1 MILLSPHF
9 SVQELIRSEAAI
21 RYGIDNTPTAEVLE
35 NLRLLAQRLERVRD
49 VLGAPV
55 RVTSGYR
62 CPELNAKI
70 KGSKTS
76 AHMLGLAADIE
87 CPGWGNPKH
96 VFEKLAANRDLIQ
109 FDQLILE
116 FPPDGWVHLGIAE
129 SGYQRGELLVYQ
141 GNGYER
147 YLG

>member
-9 SVQELIRSEAAI
+9 TVQELIRSEAAI
-21 RYGIDNTPTAEVLE
+21 RYGIDNVPSAEVLE
-35 NLRLLAQRLERVRD
+35 NLRMLADRLERVRD

-55 RVTSGYR
+55 RITSGYR
-62 CPELNAKI
+62 SPELNARI

-76 AHMLGLAADIE
+76 KHMLGLAADIE
-87 CPGWGNPKH
+87 CPGWGNPKR
-96 VFEKLAANRDLIQ
+96 VFEKLAANRDTLQ

-116 FPPDGWVHLGIAE
+116 FPPDGWVHFGIAE
-129 SGYQRGELLVYQ
+129 SGVQRGELLVYQ

-147 YLG
+147 YIA